1 MSSQQKVHPK
11 TGLSIKPDAFGSALC
26 HVLTQEQGKENIL
39 GQAWLAGPGK
49 LITCGHVI
57 ERYVHAPHLISVRFP
72 ASNNIYPLKKI
83 SLHPSFVRQPD
94 GLVKFDL
101 ALLDFSP
108 ASPEAFVAPLPFA
121 FEKELNQHQALWAI
135 RYPTHLG
142 QFSAA
147 MQPLA
152 QEGSFLGE
160 LRKHDSFHLLHDLPL
175 APGDSGSPLIDGE
188 MVVAVH
194 CGDTA
199 TIPGLNLPA
208 TSIRLCIWVDALR
221 ELGVTATSSAKFTAP
236 VKHLG
241 MVLTALLFSLL
252 ISFVIGALQLLDKT
266 QTAWK
271 IDQPNVMPVKL
282 SFNEPLHDYR
292 FGEDISVNIVPSSDC
307 YIYLFQIDQDDNV
320 AVLYP
325 HYGVSA
331 KLLKGES
338 RTINYFGYTKLT
350 ANPSRDKWHLV
361 VIDASGIEGEG
372 WSQQIIKEAD
382 WQNKDKVGRP
392 LDIKGKELI
401 RRIDFLVSHVP
412 PGKILHSFIESPSSK

>member
-1 MSSQQKVHPK
+1 MSNQQKVHTK
-11 TGLSIKPDAFGSALC
+11 TGLSIRPDDFGSALC
-26 HVLTQEQGKENIL
+26 HVLTKEQGKEIIH

-57 ERYVHAPHLISVRFP
+57 EKYAKTPQQVFVRFP
-72 ASNNIYPLKKI
+72 SSNNTYTLKKI

-101 ALLDFSP
+101 ALLDFFPS
-108 ASPEAFVAPLPFA
+108 SPEATVRPLPFT
-121 FEKELNQHQALWAI
+121 FEKKISPHQALWAI

-152 QEGSFLGE
+152 QEGRCLGE

-175 APGDSGSPLIDGE
+175 SPGDSGSPIIDGKT
-188 MVVAVH
+188 VVAIH

-221 ELGVTATSSAKFTAP
+221 ELGISATGSARLTAP
-236 VKHLG
+236 VRQFAITLS
-241 MVLTALLFSLL
+241 VFLFCVFIVALVGIFKLS
-252 ISFVIGALQLLDKT
+252 DNT
-266 QTAWK
+266 RMEWK
-271 IDQPNVMPVKL
+271 IDQPGVLPVKL

-292 FGEDISVNIVPSSDC
+292 FGEDIAVNIVPSSDC
-307 YIYLFQIDQDDNV
+307 YVYLFQIDQNDDV

-325 HYGVSA
+325 HYGVSS

-361 VIDASGIEGEG
+361 AIDATDIEGEA

-382 WQNKDKVGRP
+382 WQDKDKIGRP

-401 RRIDFLVSHVP
+401 SRIEYLVSHAP